1 MGHEGYEAPDDRAV
15 RAVLY
20 WLTRDGYQAARF
32 RLQAALNTA
41 LPLERLKIS
50 SVLANSQ
57 IRTFMSAIA
66 DDTTDQLVE
75 QSSAPDVARMAGISI
90 TMVHRRR
97 HRARQRRSVQSGKAS
112 RKSDEG

>member
-1 MGHEGYEAPDDRAV
+1 MRYEAPDDRAV
-15 RAVLY
+15 MAMLY
-20 WLTRDGYQAARF
+20 WLTSDGYQAARL
-32 RLQAALNTA
+32 RLKAALDTA

-75 QSSAPDVARMAGISI
+75 QSSAPEVAEMADISV

-97 HRARQRRSVQSGKAS
+97 HRARQRRLVLTAKTPQ
-112 RKSDEG
+112 KSEQD